1 MQKRIKWKSLLLKSV
16 MILLIGF
23 SAYLMV
29 FRSALKWTFEQKEY
43 WLAVGELSIIFVTL
57 ACVFYGFSKHINLCI
72 CATGCIVLA
81 FCYLHAYFYAFVIGG
96 LYMLFI
102 YLLGRTIGE
111 FMGLHNV
118 EHTSGLFN
126 ITYGIAGEL
135 LLVSVLSIL
144 KIGTPHRLRI
154 IFAVL
159 FAVLLVINRRYL
171 NKMFHMPKTALVSIN
186 EHDSKICAII
196 FAAIITMVLLQIGR
210 ANISLDYD
218 SVWYGLRSEYML
230 APYTGIYDKVTAAG
244 LVYTYGKGIE
254 TLCLPF
260 AGLTSFGFI
269 YSVNL
274 YLAIGILVCVHKIC
288 RCYTSAAKSLLTV
301 LATAVTPGVM
311 NMAVTAKSDI
321 ATTFLELVAIYAAI
335 RAYDKERK
343 MFGLAIGVCILSFAF
358 KSSSFIFSSII
369 IFCIVAV
376 MFIRRIRFECSMIK
390 PLVLM
395 SSACICIMGRTFYL
409 TGCPASFL
417 FPSLWEK
424 LGLTIKEP
432 YGWSVVGRVSVGEL
446 FTWDYF
452 KTAVQRLLAIL
463 YAPIT
468 EPTNHVIIAWSG
480 LLFVF
485 ALVGIV
491 VTMVAKV
498 VCGQFEP
505 IFKIY
510 PVIAIWILL
519 SGASIGSIV
528 LLTKPD
534 GNYFELWYITTLIM
548 ASCVVNVEFI
558 KSMPGLVLIGYGGL
572 MTLATSWGWS
582 LGLTPISFSNY
593 GYYNSCDFVEKYM
606 DDNHWSNIYHE
617 LIKEKPRA
625 MLFSEKM
632 QYDYFLPAIMDSW
645 SETRVWGSSWITASV
660 EEFLHYIQISD
671 IQYIIVDQNY
681 LLTDS
686 DAKMVVE
693 KMATEGY
700 LQTEILE
707 ENHGLFKV
715 VENPSSIDTTAIDFV
730 KCNKVKV
737 MSGVYEDSWA
747 TPEVE
752 LTADNSEPVQIEV
765 KGQLN
770 SVSADSVIEVYVDS
784 NKQDEYILTDFNVDI
799 VIPIESSGTH
809 QILLKSNFSIKA
821 TPPDIRK
828 DLSYILSSVEI
839 MQSVESDV
847 GEK

>member
-29 FRSALKWTFEQKEY
+29 FRSALKWTFAQKEY
-43 WLAVGELSIIFVTL
+43 WLAVGELSIILVTL

-218 SVWYGLRSEYML
+218 SLWYGLRSEYML

-432 YGWSVVGRVSVGEL
+432 YGWSVVGRVSLDEL
-446 FTWDYF
+446 FKWDYL
-452 KTAVQRLLAIL
+452 KNAVQRFIATLC
-463 YAPIT
+463 APIT
-468 EPTNHVIIAWSG
+468 SETAHIIITWSG
-480 LLFVF
+480 LLFSV
-485 ALVGIV
+485 ALGVTV
-491 VTMVAKV
+491 VKLFSRRLYQKLKNHSTI
-498 VCGQFEP
+498 GF
-505 IFKIY
+505 
-510 PVIAIWILL
+510 IWGVWLL
-519 SGASIGSIV
+519 ISGASIGSIL
-528 LLTKPD
+528 LLTLPD
-534 GNYFELWYITTLIM
+534 GNYFALWYITTFIVTVCVINLKYLKNIIFLI
-548 ASCVVNVEFI
+548 
-558 KSMPGLVLIGYGGL
+558 LVAYGGL
-572 MTLATSWGWS
+572 ITLASSGSWS
-582 LGLTPISFSNY
+582 LGLTPISLDNK
-593 GYYNSCDFVEKYM
+593 GYYNSRNWVLQYM
-606 DDNHWSNIYHE
+606 QNNHLEDIYHTME
-617 LIKEKPRA
+617 NKGMVRA
-625 MLFSEKM
+625 MLFSDKM
-632 QYDYFLPAIMDSW
+632 QYDFFLPSIIDSW
-645 SETRVWGSSWITASV
+645 NETCVWGSKWTVSTEKLLQYMHIAEV
-660 EEFLHYIQISD
+660 KYIV
-671 IQYIIVDQNY
+671 VDQDY
-681 LLTDS
+681 LLVNDS
-686 DAKMVVE
+686 AKNIVSDLAV
-693 KMATEGY
+693 KGY

-707 ENHGLFKV
+707 ENHGLFNV
-715 VENPSSIDTTAIDFV
+715 VENPSVIDTRAIDFV

-737 MSGVYEDSWA
+737 ISGVYDDAWA

-752 LTADNSEPVQIEV
+752 LTVNNSEPVQIEV

-784 NKQDEYILTDFNVDI
+784 NKQDEYILADPDMDI

-821 TPPDIRK
+821 IPPDIREN
-828 DLSYILSSVEI
+828 LSYILSSVEI